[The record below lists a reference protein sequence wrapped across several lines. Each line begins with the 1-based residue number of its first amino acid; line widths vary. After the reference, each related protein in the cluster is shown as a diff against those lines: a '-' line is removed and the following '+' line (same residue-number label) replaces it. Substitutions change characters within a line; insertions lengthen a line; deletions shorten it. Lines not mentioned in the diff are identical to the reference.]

1 MTSIKLLN
9 FTTAQERAVT
19 ELCKDLEIK
28 PDPYAAFKV
37 SASLSNEL
45 SISGDNHDIKITY
58 RRENELFRALSY
70 LPDYL
75 KNGKE
80 IHETSSYKMLC
91 YMGDCS
97 RNAVYNISTAKQM
110 IRYLARMGYDSMML
124 YTEDTYELP
133 DYPYFGHMRGRF
145 SETELTELD
154 DYATMFGIELIPCI
168 QTLAHMSTA
177 LRWPDFDGYKDS
189 EDILL
194 VGDERTY
201 QFVETAIRQCRKCF
215 RSKRINIG
223 MDEAHLIACG
233 EYLKRNGYRKP
244 SDVML
249 EHLQRV
255 VKICQDADF
264 APMIWGDMFFRM
276 AFDGKYYITEGN
288 IPADVIAKVPKGLTL
303 IYWDYY
309 SMNPE
314 LVHHMLECFAQFN
327 NPYIFAG
334 GAWKWYG
341 FGAHNRFSIKSTDL
355 QLNECE
361 KMGVNQIIVTS
372 WGDNG
377 GEASQ
382 FSSLASAL
390 YFAERCYR
398 KKETVDD
405 AWLNTR
411 AVECTGVD
419 YETLLAFDLPDMLPE
434 ITVERTD
441 NPKNP
446 SKYLLYN
453 DPLERLL
460 DCHFNPET
468 ASHAFAENGEKL
480 MILSQNNVFGY
491 AYETLGRLCQVL
503 ALKCDLGFRI
513 YQAYQKQDRE
523 ALQTIAD
530 KDIPQIVFELRE
542 FLTVFRRQWYREN
555 KTFGFVTQELRIGGL
570 IERMNSVQLR
580 LIAYLKNEIEV
591 IEELEYMALPV
602 NSKRNGHYIKFN
614 LWNKNVNAGIL

>member
-1 MTSIKLLN
+1 
-9 FTTAQERAVT
+9 
-19 ELCKDLEIK
+19 
-28 PDPYAAFKV
+28 
-37 SASLSNEL
+37 
-45 SISGDNHDIKITY
+45 
-58 RRENELFRALSY
+58 
-70 LPDYL
+70 
-75 KNGKE
+75 
-80 IHETSSYKMLC
+80 
-91 YMGDCS
+91 
-97 RNAVYNISTAKQM
+97 
-110 IRYLARMGYDSMML
+110 
-124 YTEDTYELP
+124 
-133 DYPYFGHMRGRF
+133 
-145 SETELTELD
+145 
-154 DYATMFGIELIPCI
+154 
-168 QTLAHMSTA
+168 
-177 LRWPDFDGYKDS
+177 
-189 EDILL
+189 
-194 VGDERTY
+194 
-201 QFVETAIRQCRKCF
+201 
-215 RSKRINIG
+215 

-249 EHLQRV
+249 EHLQCV

-570 IERMNSVQLR
+570 IERMNSV
-580 LIAYLKNEIEV
+580 
-591 IEELEYMALPV
+591 
-602 NSKRNGHYIKFN
+602 
-614 LWNKNVNAGIL
+614 